1 MAKNSVP
8 KISDL
13 VHGICPLNVIPVFDK
28 PLDVG
33 VMISQLLYGET
44 FNVIQKK
51 NKYWI
56 KIQSTFCSVAG
67 WVRTNQIQLITES
80 TYYKLSVPSPKSL
93 EISHPVFNEVTSRT
107 IVLGSILPHFD
118 GISLVM
124 PDGKYIFNGQATN
137 YEGLESTPD
146 LIVKIA
152 KKYIHAPELKGGRT
166 PFGID
171 SGALIQ
177 LVYSFFHIVLPRYP
191 EEQSNF
197 GEEVDFV
204 DLAQEGDLAF
214 FKNKDNIITH
224 VGLIIGDRKILHVN
238 GSVRIDNIDH
248 LGIFNS
254 DLKRYTHKLR
264 IVKRLIA
271 QTKEAIS

>member
-1 MAKNSVP
+1 MAKNPVP
-8 KISDL
+8 NNNNL

-28 PLDVG
+28 PMDVG

-44 FNVIQKK
+44 FIIIQKK
-51 NKYWI
+51 NKHWI
-56 KIQSTFCSVAG
+56 KIQSTLCSVAG
-67 WVRTNQIQLITES
+67 WIRTNQIQLINEN
-80 TYYKLSVPSPKSL
+80 TYNKLSVPSPKSL
-93 EISHPVFNEVTSRT
+93 EISHPVFNEVASRT
-107 IVLGSILPHFD
+107 IVIGSILPHFD

-137 YEGLESTPD
+137 QEGLESTSD
-146 LIVKIA
+146 LVVKIA

-191 EEQSNF
+191 EEQCNY

-214 FKNKDNIITH
+214 FKDKDNNIIH
-224 VGLIIGDRKILHVN
+224 VGLIIGDRKVLHVY

-264 IVKRLIA
+264 IVKRLIV
-271 QTKEAIS
+271 QPKEPVL